1 MKKYIALVAAVMLL
15 TGCGGGSE
23 NGESTS
29 TTETEITTEE
39 STETE
44 EETRESITESEERE
58 EETVNQQEVK
68 NEVSTV
74 NESIETTNATG
85 ESFEDSEAYKELQ
98 SLASNA
104 GFEISYSDNNVVFRT
119 YITDDTIDNI
129 KEKNADYADKWD
141 ENCGLYEEFCSEA
154 VRAIKSNNA
163 EGVNAIVEVV
173 GRSDNQV
180 YFRNENGTSI
190 YNAYNE

>member
-1 MKKYIALVAAVMLL
+1 MKKYIALIVAAMFL
-15 TGCGGGSE
+15 TGCGGNSDDE
-23 NGESTS
+23 NSTS

-39 STETE
+39 TSESEETSENITEEEETE
-44 EETRESITESEERE
+44 EETAKQEEK
-58 EETVNQQEVK
+58 EVK
-68 NEVSTV
+68 ENGASENTSAPVT
-74 NESIETTNATG
+74 E
-85 ESFEDSEAYKELQ
+85 ESFENSQAYKELE

-104 GFEISYSDNNVVFRT
+104 GFEISYSGSNVVFRT

-129 KEKNADYADKWD
+129 KEKNPDYADKWD

-154 VRAIKSNNA
+154 VRAIKSSNA
-163 EGVNAIVEVV
+163 EGINAVVEVV

>member
-1 MKKYIALVAAVMLL
+1 MKKYIALIVAAMFL
-15 TGCGGGSE
+15 TGCGGNSDDE
-23 NGESTS
+23 NSTS

-39 STETE
+39 TSESEETSENITEEEETE
-44 EETRESITESEERE
+44 EETAKQEEK
-58 EETVNQQEVK
+58 EVK
-68 NEVSTV
+68 V
-74 NESIETTNATG
+74 NGASENTSAPVTE
-85 ESFEDSEAYKELQ
+85 ESFENSQTYKELE

-104 GFEISYSDNNVVFRT
+104 GFEISYSGSNVVFRT

-129 KEKNADYADKWD
+129 KEKNPDYADKWD

-163 EGVNAIVEVV
+163 EGINAVVEVV

>member
-1 MKKYIALVAAVMLL
+1 MKKYIAVITAALFL
-15 TGCGGGSE
+15 TGCGGNSNKE
-23 NGESTS
+23 ESTS

-39 STETE
+39 SSETE
-44 EETRESITESEERE
+44 EATDESITESEETE
-58 EETVNQQEVK
+58 EETVDQQANV
-68 NEVSTV
+68 NEVNTV
-74 NESIETTNATG
+74 TENTNASGVT
-85 ESFEDSEAYKELQ
+85 EENFQNSETYKQLE

-104 GFEISYSDNNVVFRT
+104 GFDISYSDNNVVFRT

-129 KEKNADYADKWD
+129 KEKNENYADKWD

-154 VRAIKSNNA
+154 VRTLKNNNA
-163 EGVNAIVEVV
+163 EGVNAVVEVV
-173 GRSDNQV
+173 GGSDNQV

>member
-1 MKKYIALVAAVMLL
+1 MKKYIALIAAAMFL
-15 TGCGGGSE
+15 TGCGGNSDDE
-23 NGESTS
+23 NSTS

-39 STETE
+39 TSESEETSENITEEEETE
-44 EETRESITESEERE
+44 EETAKQEEK
-58 EETVNQQEVK
+58 EVK
-68 NEVSTV
+68 V
-74 NESIETTNATG
+74 NGASENTSAPVTE
-85 ESFEDSEAYKELQ
+85 ESFENSRTYKELE

-104 GFEISYSDNNVVFRT
+104 GFEISYSGSNVVFRT

-129 KEKNADYADKWD
+129 KEKNPDYADKWD

-163 EGVNAIVEVV
+163 EGINAVVEVV